1 MGFLW
6 FGRNDEK
13 NESEKVEEI
22 AYKPIGMTMPQKA
35 TLVGGSFLGIL
46 GVSYVLDYILYVAFG
61 GVAAGVMFYDNEK
74 LVGFINER
82 AFLSSEVITQMND
95 YTSLVSKYLTPS
107 QVTEGVSKGAK
118 AVGRLR
124 WLSQLGL
131 AGWSDENKQ
140 TKIDSLDSKS
150 CQAEKNMELIGK
162 KIK

>member
-74 LVGFINER
+74 LVGFI
-82 AFLSSEVITQMND
+82 
-95 YTSLVSKYLTPS
+95 YLTPS